1 MEYYVALAPEFSISP
16 AEFAAAWNA
25 TDAARQL
32 AEARVDAT
40 APQGFPLDPA
50 MLQQGALILIG
61 FAGGIAADV
70 LKDTIKERLK
80 SLIARK
86 FPTTP
91 PPAVEVVIVDQFGA
105 PLVVVKK
112 SV

>member
-50 MLQQGALILIG
+50 MLQQGALICCC
-61 FAGGIAADV
+61 AG
-70 LKDTIKERLK
+70 KRLLLDHRGK
-80 SLIARK
+80 RLLHPWSLLRRS
-86 FPTTP
+86 
-91 PPAVEVVIVDQFGA
+91 G
-105 PLVVVKK
+105 
-112 SV
+112 